1 MMSRKI
7 KKFLKIANKQ
17 QFFKII
23 QPVTGGDT
31 KRLRSYMAHYRERAD
46 RWNFGQGTIDNM

>member
-31 KRLRSYMAHYRERAD
+31 KRLRSYKEGD
-46 RWNFGQGTIDNM
+46 E